1 MTTTGERRERCG
13 GQRNDSRIAQYKHHR
28 VTIKRWQWQS
38 RASTSSN
45 NSPQNKPQS
54 KRHKVDQ
61 RRWRVVVVGGGAEG
75 LVPLGGRRTRSGA
88 RGVVLITSL
97 GPLMSNLLAL
107 DALRPSTR
115 HSLVTERHNV
125 VSLLSFTRRW
135 STRHAQPTPGSH
147 TVQVL
152 HTEHAR
158 NRCAARPTNNASD
171 LCILKQRSVEWNRP
185 ARSSLPSSSSSRSES
200 GKPLADRERIKEYSY
215 SRQAADHLPLTQ
227 FIW

>member
-28 VTIKRWQWQS
+28 VTIKRWQWQT

-125 VSLLSFTRRW
+125 VSLLSFTRRHGMHSRPQDHIPSRC
-135 STRHAQPTPGSH
+135 STPSTHAT
-147 TVQVL
+147 
-152 HTEHAR
+152 
-158 NRCAARPTNNASD
+158 ARPTNNASD

>member
-28 VTIKRWQWQS
+28 VTIKRWQWQT

-125 VSLLSFTRRW
+125 VSLLSFTRRHGMHSRPQDHIPSRC
-135 STRHAQPTPGSH
+135 STPSTHAT
-147 TVQVL
+147 
-152 HTEHAR
+152 
-158 NRCAARPTNNASD
+158 AAPPDRQTMPA
-171 LCILKQRSVEWNRP
+171 IYVYWNRD
-185 ARSSLPSSSSSRSES
+185 LLSEIGLLDHHCHHHRRRGLS
-200 GKPLADRERIKEYSY
+200 QANHLRIAKGLRNTPIAGKL
-215 SRQAADHLPLTQ
+215 LT
-227 FIW
+227 IYR